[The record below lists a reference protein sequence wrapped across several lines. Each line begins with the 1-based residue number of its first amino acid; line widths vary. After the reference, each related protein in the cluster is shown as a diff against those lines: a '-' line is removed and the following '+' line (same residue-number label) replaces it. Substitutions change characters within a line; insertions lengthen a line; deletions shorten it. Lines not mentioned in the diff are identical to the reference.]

1 MIAIESKKDLL
12 FPPSYRGKVT
22 MKIDIII
29 NRPDL
34 GIYEMRITD
43 TCTKMVQK
51 QVPVLNAS
59 GLPTGQQETK
69 NVLEPVGKPV
79 IRFKTMT
86 YAELDALANGLDI
99 TIAAGNM
106 TENFNNLFRKGLLV
120 VTQQECQKG
129 EGMYFS
135 EAADW
140 KIKAAG

>member
-43 TCTKMVQK
+43 TCTKIVQK
-51 QVPVLNAS
+51 KVPVLDQNAN
-59 GLPTGQQETK
+59 PTSQTEMK
-69 NVLEPVGKPV
+69 NVVEVLGKPMT
-79 IRFKTMT
+79 RFRTMT

-99 TIAAGNM
+99 TIAAGSIR
-106 TENFNNLFRKGLLV
+106 ENINDLFRKGLLV

-135 EAADW
+135 EATDW
-140 KIKAAG
+140 KIAAG

>member
-12 FPPSYRGKVT
+12 FPPSYRGKIT
-22 MKIDIII
+22 MKIDMVI
-29 NRPDL
+29 NRPDTES
-34 GIYEMRITD
+34 YEMRITD
-43 TCTKMVQK
+43 TCTKTVQK
-51 QVPVLNAS
+51 TVPVLNAN
-59 GLPTGQQETK
+59 GAPTGQQETR

-79 IRFKTMT
+79 VRFKTMT

-140 KIKAAG
+140 KIVVTG